1 MIIAV
6 DFDGTIVEHAY
17 PSIGREIP
25 GAFDCLRQFVA
36 DGHRLILWTTREG
49 KLLEEAVR
57 YCRNHD
63 LEFYAVN
70 SDTPGTLLEA
80 RSRKLATPN
89 VYIDDRNIGGLPEWP
104 VIYEMVSEHLTFQEL
119 TDKVV
124 EEGGSLDIVSS
135 SFGGRKRRK
144 KAKRNALQR
153 LIDRCFEAR
162 DKF

>member
-25 GAFDCLRQFVA
+25 GAFDCLKQLAA
-36 DGHRLILWTTREG
+36 DGHKLILWTTREG
-49 KLLEEAVR
+49 KLLVDAIQ
-57 YCRNHD
+57 YCRNHGV
-63 LEFYAVN
+63 EFYSVN
-70 SDTPGTLLEA
+70 SDIPGKPLDG
-80 RSRKLATPN
+80 SPRKLATPN

-124 EEGGSLDIVSS
+124 EERGSLDIVSS
-135 SFGGRKRRK
+135 PFGSQKHRRK
-144 KAKRNALQR
+144 PKRNALQK

-162 DKF
+162 EKF

>member
-25 GAFDCLRQFVA
+25 GAFDCLKQLVS

-49 KLLEEAVR
+49 ELLSDAIQF
-57 YCRNHD
+57 CRNHG

-70 SDTPGTLLEA
+70 SDTPGTLLEG
-80 RSRKLATPN
+80 RTRKLATPN

-104 VIYEMVSEHLTFQEL
+104 VIYEMVTEHLTFQEL

-124 EEGGSLDIVSS
+124 EEHGSLNIVSS
-135 SFGGRKRRK
+135 PFGNRRHRK
-144 KAKRNALQR
+144 KAQRNALQR

-162 DKF
+162 EKF